1 MCLIL
6 LALNVVPGRP
16 WLLLGNRD
24 EFHAR
29 PSAAAQAWAD
39 APDVIG
45 GRDLEAG
52 GSWLALNR
60 SGRFAAIT
68 NVRSGTPR
76 RGIRSRGE
84 LVATFARGGAT
95 PVAYARDTAAHRA
108 EYGPFNFI
116 VGDRDT
122 AACAS
127 SLRDEAWSL
136 ERGVHVLSNGP
147 PEVPWPKAARLRAM
161 FLALYRGAG
170 EHDPASPGTRLSDTT
185 LPEDTDLL
193 DLLADVSQPRDDA
206 LPQTGVPFELE
217 RTLAPIFIR
226 GEQYGTRASTLAYA
240 RSDGRMVLHER
251 RFGPGG
257 VSTGETR
264 IET

>member
-1 MCLIL
+1 MCLNL
-6 LALNVVPGRP
+6 LALDVVPGRP

-29 PSAAAQAWAD
+29 PSAAAQAWTD

-60 SGRFAAIT
+60 NGRFAAIT

-76 RGIRSRGE
+76 RGARSRGE
-84 LVATFARGGAT
+84 LVATFARGGET
-95 PVAYARDTAAHRA
+95 PVSYARETAAHRA
-108 EYGPFNFI
+108 EFGPFNFI
-116 VGDRDT
+116 VGDRET
-122 AACAS
+122 VACAS
-127 SLRDEAWSL
+127 SLRDKAWPL
-136 ERGVHVLSNGP
+136 EPGVHVLSNGP
-147 PEVPWPKAARLRAM
+147 PEVSWPKATRLRER
-161 FLALYRGAG
+161 FLALYHGLNEAGA
-170 EHDPASPGTRLSDTT
+170 ASPEAAFSEVAE
-185 LPEDTDLL
+185 PEDAALV
-193 DLLADVSQPRDDA
+193 DLLADVSQPPDDE
-206 LPQTGVPFELE
+206 LPETGVTFELE
-217 RTLAPIFIR
+217 RILAPIFIR

-240 RSDGRMVLHER
+240 RSDGGMVLHER

-257 VSTGETR
+257 APSGETR

>member
-6 LALNVVPGRP
+6 LALEVVPGRP

-29 PSAAAQAWAD
+29 PSAAAQAWTD

-68 NVRSGTPR
+68 NVRSGAPR
-76 RGIRSRGE
+76 RGTRSRGE
-84 LVATFARGGAT
+84 LVATFARGRMA
-95 PVAYARDTAAHRA
+95 PLSHARETAAHRA
-108 EYGPFNFI
+108 EFGPFNFI
-116 VGDRDT
+116 VGDRET

-136 ERGVHVLSNGP
+136 APGVHVLSNGP
-147 PEVPWPKAARLRAM
+147 PDVAWPKAARLRAR
-161 FLALYRGAG
+161 FLALQ
-170 EHDPASPGTRLSDTT
+170 PASGERKPGSPNAQSSEAARA
-185 LPEDTDLL
+185 EDAALL
-193 DLLADVSQPRDDA
+193 DLLADVTQPPDDA
-206 LPQTGVPFELE
+206 LPETGVPFELE
-217 RTLAPIFIR
+217 RILAPIFIR

-240 RSDGRMVLHER
+240 RDDGGMVLHER
-251 RFGPGG
+251 RFGPNG
-257 VSTGETR
+257 VPAGETR
-264 IET
+264 LET